1 MNIKHEIAHRKP
13 QKMVPVMSPK
23 KKYWKQFLKRYD
35 LYLMLLLPMAWY
47 VIFMYGPMYGLQI
60 AFKDY
65 LPTSGFWGS
74 AWVGFEHFER
84 FFNSF
89 YFWRLIE
96 NTVTIQLFSLLL
108 GFPIPILLAL
118 LINEIR
124 AKKFQK
130 ILQNITYI
138 PHFISVVVVVGMLSL
153 FLDPD
158 NGIVNIALSHL
169 GIDPVAFMQK
179 PEWFKSIFIGS
190 NIWQSMGWQSIIYV
204 AALSGVDPQLYEA
217 ARVDGATRL
226 QRVIHVSIPAILPTI
241 IILLILDIG
250 HFMDIGFQ
258 KILLMQN
265 DLNMSSS
272 DVIATFTYRK
282 GILEGDYSYTTAIGL
297 FNAVINFILLILINQ
312 LARKKAETSLW

>member
-1 MNIKHEIAHRKP
+1 MNLKPEIAHRKS
-13 QKMVPVMSPK
+13 KETVPVPNPK
-23 KKYWKQFLKRYD
+23 KKLWKQILKRHQ

-47 VIFMYGPMYGLQI
+47 VIFTYGPMYGLQI
-60 AFKDY
+60 AFKEY
-65 LPTSGFWGS
+65 LPMNGFWGS
-74 AWVGFEHFER
+74 EWIGFEHFKR
-84 FFNSF
+84 FFSSY
-89 YFWRLIE
+89 YFWRLIK
-96 NTVTIQLFSLLL
+96 NTVTIQLFSLII

-118 LINEIR
+118 LVNEIR
-124 AKKFQK
+124 MNKFKKT
-130 ILQNITYI
+130 LQNITYI

-153 FLDPD
+153 FLDPE
-158 NGIVNIALSHL
+158 NGIVNIALSHF
-169 GIDPVAFMQK
+169 GIDSIPFMQK
-179 PEWFKSIFIGS
+179 PEWFKFLFISS
-190 NIWQSMGWQSIIYV
+190 NIWTDMGWQSIIYI

-217 ARVDGATRL
+217 ARVDGASRL

-282 GILEGDYSYTTAIGL
+282 GILDGDYSYTTAIGL

-312 LARKKAETSLW
+312 LGKKKAETSLW

>member
-1 MNIKHEIAHRKP
+1 MDNKHEIAHRP
-13 QKMVPVMSPK
+13 Q
-23 KKYWKQFLKRYD
+23 KKYWKQFMKRYD

-47 VIFMYGPMYGLQI
+47 IVFMYGPMYGLQI

-65 LPTSGFWGS
+65 LPTNGFWGS

-96 NTVTIQLFSLLL
+96 NTVTIQLFSLLI
-108 GFPIPILLAL
+108 GFPIPIMLAL

-124 AKKFQK
+124 VKKFQK
-130 ILQNITYI
+130 LLQNITYI
-138 PHFISVVVVVGMLSL
+138 PHFISVVVIVGMLSL
-153 FLDPD
+153 FLDPE

-169 GIDPVAFMQK
+169 GVDPVAFMQK
-179 PEWFKSIFIGS
+179 PEWFKSLFISS

-241 IILLILDIG
+241 IILLILDVG
-250 HFMDIGFQ
+250 NFMDIGFQ
-258 KILLMQN
+258 KIILMQN

-272 DVIATFTYRK
+272 DVIASFNYRK